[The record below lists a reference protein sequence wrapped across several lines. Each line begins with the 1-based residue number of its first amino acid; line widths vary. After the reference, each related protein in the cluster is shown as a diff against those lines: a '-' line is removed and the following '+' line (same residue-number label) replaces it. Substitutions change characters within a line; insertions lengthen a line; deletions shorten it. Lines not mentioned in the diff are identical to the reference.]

1 MTDRESG
8 FRFERYNG
16 QEKEVCLPEEAE
28 GKPFSTVGMKAFLSC
43 KSVERL
49 VLPDTLER
57 VEDWGFAHMKN
68 LQEIVLPAKEV
79 AFGKKVFLGCE
90 NLQRVTLSGVQSG
103 TLYEGIPYFLAT
115 AFRLFGE
122 ETMQSL
128 QTTGLVDAEMMTEY
142 PNDILQNL
150 QIAGDQEGQ
159 WRWLFIYDKALEA
172 YLRRSDDEG
181 FVPAFIGWFDVED
194 VDDQKQGYIRRM
206 RESKLRLVFQRLLHS
221 KGLAESTESFLNQY
235 LRENT
240 LFLVEILTEQY
251 LHQEDF
257 YTDIRC
263 FKIWKASGGL
273 TGEYAGRLM
282 GAVPEEEPEI
292 KSYLLECQL
301 EDAGGDSFFAGLDL

>member
-1 MTDRESG
+1 MTGEASG
-8 FRFERYNG
+8 FRFEKYSG
-16 QEKEVCLPEEAE
+16 QEKEVSLPEEVE
-28 GKPFSTVGMKAFLSC
+28 GKPLSTIGMKAFLSC

-103 TLYEGIPYFLAT
+103 KLYEGIPCFLAT

-128 QTTGLVDAEMMTEY
+128 QTTGLVDSEMMAEY

-150 QIAGDQEGQ
+150 QMAGDCDGQ

-172 YLRRSDDEG
+172 HLRRRDDEG

-194 VDDQKQGYIRRM
+194 VDDQKQGYIQRM
-206 RESKLRLVFQRLLHS
+206 RESKIQLVFQRLLYS
-221 KGLAESTESFLNQY
+221 KGLEESVETFLNQY

-240 LFLVEILTEQY
+240 PFLVEKLTEQY
-251 LHQEDF
+251 LHREYF
-257 YTDIRC
+257 HTDIHC
-263 FKIWKASGGL
+263 YKIWKASGGL

-282 GAVPEEEPEI
+282 AIVPEEEPEI

-301 EDAGGDSFFAGLDL
+301 EDTGGDSFFAGLDL